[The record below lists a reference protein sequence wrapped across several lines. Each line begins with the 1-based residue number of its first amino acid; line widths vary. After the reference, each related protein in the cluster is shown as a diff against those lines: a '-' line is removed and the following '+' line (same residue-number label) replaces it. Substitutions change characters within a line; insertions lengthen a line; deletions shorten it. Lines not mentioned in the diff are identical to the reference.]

1 MTKVLLQSGRKRRYG
16 EKYGGIPTMGCGE
29 VTLKQTTENLGID
42 NMGIY

>member
-16 EKYGGIPTMGCGE
+16 EKYGGIPTMRCGE
-29 VTLKQTTENLGID
+29 VTLKQTTDNLRID